1 MDYPR
6 LLVVANNGFSK
17 QNNNGRTLG
26 SLLKGWPKDKIAQFC
41 ISSDGP
47 DFDICE
53 NYYCVTDGDVLHST
67 LSLRQAQRRTLSN
80 ACKIDSN
87 SSNGHVKHYK
97 TTINMLARNIAW
109 NIGFWWGDEFNKWL
123 ESFNPQIVLLQNGE
137 SFFMHNLTL
146 KISNKYNSRLAIFN
160 TEGYYFFLKDYFAK
174 DGFLGR
180 LLFNGYQALYKYYY
194 KCFMKSC
201 VKQIYGNEL
210 LRQDYDREFGN
221 TDSCVIYTG
230 SNIAFVPVTIKPAIP
245 VFCYLGNMGFNRPD
259 ALIEFAEVLQ
269 SIDSRYKLDVYGFA
283 KDKAMEDKLNGCNA
297 IRFHGAVSYDEVLNV
312 IEGSDYLVH
321 VESQCEIFRESLRYG
336 FSTKIADSIASGKIF
351 ILYSSPEIAG
361 AQYIM
366 SNKAGIFAS
375 TKDDL
380 KNKIIEVLNSEEVK
394 SNIEVCAKKTAL
406 MNHDPVTNAD
416 KMHKYLID

>member
-1 MDYPR
+1 MNYPR
-6 LLVVANNGFSK
+6 LLVISNNGFSK

-26 SLLKGWPKDKIAQFC
+26 SLLKGWPKNKIAQFC

-47 DFDICE
+47 DFDICN
-53 NYYCVTDGDVLHST
+53 NYFCVTDSDVLRST
-67 LSLRQAQRRTLSN
+67 LLLRPAKRRDLSD
-80 ACKIDSN
+80 ARKIDSN
-87 SSNGHVKHYK
+87 SSNGHVKHRK
-97 TTINMLARNIAW
+97 TTMKMFARNLAW
-109 NIGFWWGDEFNKWL
+109 NMGFWRGREFNSWL
-123 ESFNPQIVLLQNGE
+123 DEFNPQIVLLQSGE
-137 SFFMHNLTL
+137 SYFMHNLAL
-146 KISNKYNSRLAIFN
+146 KISRRFNAQLAIFN
-160 TEGYYFFLKDYFAK
+160 TEGYYFFKKDYFAK

-230 SNIAFVPVTIKPAIP
+230 SNIAFVPVTIRPAMP

-283 KDKAMEDKLNGCNA
+283 KDRAMEDKLNGCNA
-297 IRFHGAVSYDEVLNV
+297 IRFHGAVPYDKVLNV
-312 IEGSDYLVH
+312 IEKSDFLVH
-321 VESQCEIFRESLRYG
+321 VESQCELFRESLRYG

-351 ILYSSPEIAG
+351 ILFSSTEIAG

-366 SNKAGIFAS
+366 SNGAGIFAS

-380 KNKIIEVLNSEEVK
+380 KNKIIEVLNSVEVK
-394 SNIEVCAKKTAL
+394 SNIENCAKKTAIL
-406 MNHDPVTNAD
+406 NHNSESNA
-416 KMHKYLID
+416 KRMHSFLIK

>member
-1 MDYPR
+1 M
-6 LLVVANNGFSK
+6 
-17 QNNNGRTLG
+17 
-26 SLLKGWPKDKIAQFC
+26 
-41 ISSDGP
+41 
-47 DFDICE
+47 
-53 NYYCVTDGDVLHST
+53 
-67 LSLRQAQRRTLSN
+67 
-80 ACKIDSN
+80 
-87 SSNGHVKHYK
+87 
-97 TTINMLARNIAW
+97 
-109 NIGFWWGDEFNKWL
+109 
-123 ESFNPQIVLLQNGE
+123 QNGE

-160 TEGYYFFLKDYFAK
+160 TEGYYFFKKDYFAK